1 MNIPSDKYITAIDP
15 TLKRR
20 VLFLV
25 RNGWAEWSF
34 IFYIGA
40 IGALLGSYFKLAGVS
55 ATLLALGFFY
65 GAGKLHEHAEKRI
78 KKRD

>member
-1 MNIPSDKYITAIDP
+1 MISMLRHIYNIIRTIKT
-15 TLKRR
+15 
-20 VLFLV
+20 
-25 RNGWAEWSF
+25 GWAEWSF

-65 GAGKLHEHAEKRI
+65 GAGKLHEHAEKRL
-78 KKRD
+78 KKGVK

>member
-1 MNIPSDKYITAIDP
+1 MTAETIA
-15 TLKRR
+15 R
-20 VLFLV
+20 
-25 RNGWAEWSF
+25 AY
-34 IFYIGA
+34 FYA
-40 IGALLGSYFKLAGVS
+40 KLAGVS